1 MSVTAFSH
9 IQYFSR
15 SWMTETDTRWI
26 LTALFWDVLFFL
38 RWVLSEM
45 RGRRWGGVQQWE
57 LQSFARRRNRW
68 EKLARG
74 GWIPV
79 KKKVRA
85 ERDRQHVRHTLLPLS
100 LRPPHSLASLSLQPF
115 SLFASHS
122 PISYFKISPSVSF
135 QSSDREHP
143 GVRTP
148 PCVIG
153 RVWAGVREVEFAATP
168 RVNHRGLDK

>member
-1 MSVTAFSH
+1 MSVTAFSR

-115 SLFASHS
+115 SLFSPLILPS
-122 PISYFKISPSVSF
+122 PILKSPLLSPFSHQIANIRVF
-135 QSSDREHP
+135 ALL
-143 GVRTP
+143 
-148 PCVIG
+148 
-153 RVWAGVREVEFAATP
+153 RVW
-168 RVNHRGLDK
+168 